1 MKAMAEQQPPPTGKL
16 PIPPL
21 PTTAY
26 TAKTKKK
33 KMTGEEKQ
41 TKKKE
46 LDRARDK
53 TRINIGVAFHEWRE
67 LRVLKGFKT
76 DSELATFLLDSYRN
90 QWKSQVSA
98 SVPTDQ
104 DQHLTGGSGV
114 TPEIQQAS
122 TADDTHGSS
131 TGVAE
136 IVAVIDDESDAM
148 DETEESGDQGD
159 MDSDEDWK
167 PAKHCLQVRALE
179 KETDD
184 RTRNEEEESD
194 DYPPLASKHG
204 QLCTE
209 CGMFFSKQRSHTC
222 EHKAKPYSCNI
233 CGKRCVSEVALNC
246 HSRVHN
252 EDYEH
257 RCKYCHVTFKSKVN
271 KHTHEQ
277 THLTEEKPYK
287 CPDCSETFA
296 SNKERGVHLE
306 DHRGPRRLKC
316 DICGI
321 QFAMGLSLQR
331 HLAVHT
337 GVRPFRCSV
346 CQRGFSQASHLKSH
360 MRLHTGERPYKC
372 QHCDKCFNHN
382 VSLKS
387 HVQRYHTSDSG
398 CQQKKEKI
406 NKRESDTGDA
416 EGHGSKKSTNSDN
429 VEEEQD
435 TEEEVQKEAA
445 GLLKNKKRS
454 TGRPIGRPK
463 RNEPGSLVVAVQVE
477 GQCSETETG
486 KKLKLRQKLKRSH
499 CSEPSDRDASF
510 DSAGEEEERGEEV
523 TSSRSRSRGRGKIS
537 NSDSG
542 FDPEERKKKRCS
554 SQNSGESFGK
564 HRGRAR
570 RNLVV

>member
-1 MKAMAEQQPPPTGKL
+1 MAEQRPPPTGKL

-26 TAKTKKK
+26 TAKTTKKK
-33 KMTGEEKQ
+33 KAGLERQ

-53 TRINIGVAFHEWRE
+53 TRINIGAAFQGWRE
-67 LRVLKGFKT
+67 LRDLKGFKT

-98 SVPTDQ
+98 SIPTEG

-114 TPEIQQAS
+114 TPEIQQAW
-122 TADDTHGSS
+122 TADDTQGS
-131 TGVAE
+131 TAGVAE
-136 IVAVIDDESDAM
+136 IVAVIDDESDAV

-159 MDSDEDWK
+159 VDSDEDWE
-167 PAKHCLQVRALE
+167 PAKHCLQARALE
-179 KETDD
+179 EETDD
-184 RTRNEEEESD
+184 RTGNEEEEGSD
-194 DYPPLASKHG
+194 CPSLSPKHS
-204 QLCTE
+204 QLCTD
-209 CGMFFSKQRSHTC
+209 CGMFFRKQRSHTC
-222 EHKAKPYSCNI
+222 EHKVKPYSCNI
-233 CGKRCVSEVALNC
+233 CGKRCVSKVALNC
-246 HSRVHN
+246 HSRVHDEN
-252 EDYEH
+252 YEH
-257 RCKYCHVTFKSKVN
+257 RCKYCHATFKTKVN

-277 THLTEEKPYK
+277 THLTQEKPYK
-287 CPDCSETFA
+287 CPDCPETFLT
-296 SNKERGVHLE
+296 NKDRSVHLE

-316 DICGI
+316 DVCGI

-337 GVRPFRCSV
+337 GARPFKCSV

-372 QHCDKCFNHN
+372 QQCDKRFNHN

-387 HVQRYHTSDSG
+387 HVQRYHASDSG
-398 CQQKKEKI
+398 CQQKKEK
-406 NKRESDTGDA
+406 KRESDTGDG
-416 EGHGSKKSTNSDN
+416 EGKKSTNSNFDD

-435 TEEEVQKEAA
+435 AEEEVQKETA

-463 RNEPGSLVVAVQVE
+463 RNEPGSLVLAVQVE
-477 GQCSETETG
+477 GQRSETKTR
-486 KKLKLRQKLKRSH
+486 KTLLKLKRSH
-499 CSEPSDRDASF
+499 CSEPSHRDF
-510 DSAGEEEERGEEV
+510 DSAGEEEERSEEV
-523 TSSRSRSRGRGKIS
+523 MSSRSRSRGRAKIS
-537 NSDSG
+537 DGGS
-542 FDPEERKKKRCS
+542 EEKKRCS
-554 SQNSGESFGK
+554 RQNGGESLGK
-564 HRGRAR
+564 RRARAR